1 MKNCFFSKS
10 SSFSLHAHTVKYI
23 YMYTHSQLHM
33 QYTYIMY
40 IHVHV
45 HGIAQMSSF
54 LISITIMNLHIH
66 MYMYQL
72 SNRCSIHS
80 HKVELNLPLNELI
93 LAIEKREP
101 LLHHGLL
108 VFLVTCIQTYT
119 PCTRTLI
126 DNTFAQEFKQSN
138 ADRCTQESEKT
149 CMYMSIHGRRGVRG
163 KYIHVHE
170 LYMYIYT

>member
-1 MKNCFFSKS
+1 
-10 SSFSLHAHTVKYI
+10 
-23 YMYTHSQLHM
+23 
-33 QYTYIMY
+33 
-40 IHVHV
+40 
-45 HGIAQMSSF
+45 
-54 LISITIMNLHIH
+54 

-108 VFLVTCIQTYT
+108 VLLVTCVQTYT
-119 PCTRTLI
+119 PCIRTLI
-126 DNTFAQEFKQSN
+126 DNTLAQEFKQSN

-149 CMYMSIHGRRGVRG
+149 CMYM
-163 KYIHVHE
+163 Y
-170 LYMYIYT
+170 YTWEKGG